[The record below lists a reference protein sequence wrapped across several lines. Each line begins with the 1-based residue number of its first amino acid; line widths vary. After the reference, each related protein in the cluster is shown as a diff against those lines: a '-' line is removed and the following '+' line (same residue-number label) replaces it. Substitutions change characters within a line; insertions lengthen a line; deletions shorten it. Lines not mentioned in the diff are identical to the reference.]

1 MFFLAETKEV
11 SMHSF
16 ANNSPLSGANDNKP
30 PKHHASSREATK
42 RNHLHEVADQQ
53 LAPGGLLYT
62 REALLAAAEE
72 HGGAVAITPADQ
84 ISSNQVGNQP
94 LYSAVTTPSNQ
105 REVPHYHGGV
115 KRPAEAYL
123 VTEGKALVWVRWAH
137 ATSTPWQKV
146 EVCDG
151 SVLYVPSGQ
160 CHWVTWESNRG
171 LAYVFK
177 APQQPGI
184 GIPGDKGKTTCK
196 FCPYS
201 QDCEPPPGFKPN
213 S

>member
-1 MFFLAETKEV
+1 MD
-11 SMHSF
+11 SF
-16 ANNSPLSGANDNKP
+16 DNNSPLSTENDAKP
-30 PKHHASSREATK
+30 RRHHASSREGTT
-42 RNHLHEVADQQ
+42 RNHLHAVADQQ

-84 ISSNQVGNQP
+84 ISSDQVGNQP
-94 LYSAVTTPSNQ
+94 LYAAVTIATNR
-105 REVPHYHGGV
+105 REVPHYHGGD

-123 VTEGKALVWVRWAH
+123 VTEGKALVYLRWAH

-151 SVLYVPSGQ
+151 SILYVPSGQ
-160 CHWVTWESNRG
+160 CHYVTWVSDRG

-184 GIPGDKGKTTCK
+184 GLPGDKGKTTCK

-201 QDCEPPPGFKPN
+201 QDCKPPEGFKRN
-213 S
+213 D